1 MANSDFSI
9 TNLIPDFSLLFQ
21 ATGDGAELLSAGFVL
36 MIWSLFLLF
45 ICLATIAFVKAKGKV
60 RFYLKLISVLTPDNL
75 AEKRREL
82 SQKAMQQSDELGM
95 LWREFDESLVH
106 SEIKPHLRN
115 TLDAG
120 HFFSTSTLSRKLTEN
135 RLMSAIP
142 GLLTAIGVIGT
153 FVGLSLG
160 LRSLQLD
167 SDAGIEALQDGIKNM
182 IAGAAVAFITSVW
195 GVIAS
200 ALFNLYEKI
209 LERSIRGDIFYLQ
222 NSIDSLYPRI
232 TAEQSLVNIAETGKN
247 TDEAIQGL
255 AEKLG
260 DKMQEA
266 MNEASLTISSSLE
279 SALNNIMEPAINS
292 LVSNANNGAQ
302 NAIEGLVTEFMESMG
317 QAGQLQRDAMNQAS
331 SSVSDAMTSMGS
343 EMNGFLDKLDGQTG
357 QMGDMLSSQFETM
370 NSREKTRNDELKNQM
385 DQLISSSETVVQN
398 LTNDIQQQ
406 WNVQQEQDQS
416 RQTDISNTV
425 SGFQT
430 AQQGLMD
437 EVNTLLAEQQKNSTS
452 LIDKVGA
459 LESRLAQLAD
469 ANQNAASELNSA
481 TQNMQGT
488 SNQLGMMSSKVQEA
502 TTALGS
508 VVENSSATLK
518 NIMTSSKEMIDQFSN
533 IASLIEESQKDMLN
547 VSGDLKV
554 ASQHAESGFKA
565 VDNHLMGFTQKM
577 KEQVEELENQA
588 ARLLT
593 EFASQVSDQT
603 SHRMTEW
610 NNHTN
615 EYSNSMTSAVRAI
628 QGVVDEIETRVGVRA

>member
-45 ICLATIAFVKAKGKV
+45 MILATTAFVKAKSRVG
-60 RFYLKLISVLTPDNL
+60 FYQKLISTLTPDNL

-82 SQKAMQQSDELGM
+82 SQQAMKKSNELGM
-95 LWREFDESLVH
+95 LWREFDESLVQ
-106 SEIKPHLRN
+106 SEVKPHLRN
-115 TLDAG
+115 TLDAE
-120 HFFSTSTLSRKLTEN
+120 HFFSTTTLSRKLTEN

-167 SDAGIEALQDGIKNM
+167 SAAGIEALQDGIKNM

-209 LERSIRGDIFYLQ
+209 LERSIRGDIFNLQ
-222 NSIDSLYPRI
+222 NNIDSLYPRI

-266 MNEASLTISSSLE
+266 MTEASLTISSSLE

-343 EMNGFLDKLDGQTG
+343 EMNGFLDKLDRQTG

-370 NSREKTRNDELKNQM
+370 NSREKTRNDELKTQM

-437 EVNTLLAEQQKNSTS
+437 EVNTLLAEQQENSTS

-469 ANQNAASELNSA
+469 ANQNAAQELNSA

-502 TTALGS
+502 TTSLGR
-508 VVENSSATLK
+508 VVENSSSTLK
-518 NIMTSSKEMIDQFSN
+518 EIMTSSKEMINQFDE
-533 IASLIEESQKDMLN
+533 IARLIEASQKDMLE
-547 VSGDLKV
+547 VSGDLKI

-628 QGVVDEIETRVGVRA
+628 QGVVDEIETRTGVGA